1 LNIQGN
7 SFLAEDRF
15 FGPDPHQRE
24 IATKLF
30 LSIAD
35 LPLICPHGHVNPA
48 IFVDQPFSYGSPVDL
63 LIIPDHYIFRMLY
76 SQGIQLEKLGIS
88 RLDGNNELESDHRK
102 IWQIFVDH
110 LYLFHGT
117 PTSIWFNYELR
128 LILGIEKEL
137 TSDTAQV
144 VYDEIIEKLRS
155 PQFNPR
161 RLYERFNI
169 EVLCT
174 TETAD
179 DPLEAHRRLRSS
191 DWNACI
197 LPTFRP
203 DKVINNIDKPSWL
216 VNIEALKK
224 VSGLDI
230 HNFSTFITALE
241 NRRDYFKKMGAV
253 ATDHATQSPF
263 TSELLPREAENIF
276 QRALHGKA
284 TPKDVIRFTG
294 HMLIEMARMSIED
307 GLVMQ
312 LHTGA
317 SRNHNAL
324 LFERFGPDIGADI
337 PLQTEFTSNL
347 HPLLNKYGNNLR
359 LSLILFTLDET
370 CYARELAPLAGHY
383 PAVKL
388 GPPWWFFDSLNGIQR
403 YLEQVV
409 EIAGIYNTVG
419 FNDDTRAYLSIPAR
433 HNLWRRACVNWLA
446 HLVIRKIVD
455 IENAEEIA
463 YELAYNLAKRAYRL
477 EIS

>member
-1 LNIQGN
+1 
-7 SFLAEDRF
+7 
-15 FGPDPHQRE
+15 
-24 IATKLF
+24 
-30 LSIAD
+30 
-35 LPLICPHGHVNPA
+35 
-48 IFVDQPFSYGSPVDL
+48 
-63 LIIPDHYIFRMLY
+63 
-76 SQGIQLEKLGIS
+76 
-88 RLDGNNELESDHRK
+88 
-102 IWQIFVDH
+102 
-110 LYLFHGT
+110 
-117 PTSIWFNYELR
+117 
-128 LILGIEKEL
+128 
-137 TSDTAQV
+137 
-144 VYDEIIEKLRS
+144 
-155 PQFNPR
+155 
-161 RLYERFNI
+161 
-169 EVLCT
+169 
-174 TETAD
+174 
-179 DPLEAHRRLRSS
+179 
-191 DWNACI
+191 
-197 LPTFRP
+197 
-203 DKVINNIDKPSWL
+203 L

-284 TPKDVIRFTG
+284 TPKDAIRFTG